1 MSHLVTRGATEP
13 RRRRPETTLSC
24 YRHKSSRVGS
34 ALRSVLRSPSLPPSL
49 PPRPGVLHTCSA
61 MSTHKMQCAWCV
73 SRDRTWWHRAAKH
86 LPPSLPP
93 SFASANVIITR
104 HCKFMYIHVHMTN
117 SCTHSKFMYSLQIPI
132 HITNSYRKC
141 RNRQWPAVLHIHV
154 HTTNS
159 CTHYADIYT
168 GRHRQTGTQRER
180 ERESERERER
190 ETRTRLHLKVAQQ
203 RDICIYVYMH
213 ICIYVYMYT
222 CVH

>member
-1 MSHLVTRGATEP
+1 
-13 RRRRPETTLSC
+13 
-24 YRHKSSRVGS
+24 
-34 ALRSVLRSPSLPPSL
+34 
-49 PPRPGVLHTCSA
+49 
-61 MSTHKMQCAWCV
+61 MQCAWYV

-104 HCKFMYIHVHMTN
+104 HCKFMYIHVHMTI

-180 ERESERERER
+180 ERERVRERERER
-190 ETRTRLHLKVAQQ
+190 PAPVSISRLHNNG
-203 RDICIYVYMH
+203 IFVYMY
-213 ICIYVYMYT
+213 ICIYVYMYICIHAYINIVV
-222 CVH
+222 CVYTAVYRPCGPELAQGHRVSRPRGTGSVDDSVGEGSLLPCTQNPKD